1 MDISEHTQVILMSH
15 SKNYDNNKNND
26 QSKSNLVEDLNE
38 ILSVENASAERIL
51 SRIDQTPIQ
60 KVKQR
65 LKQHLKETHIQKNR
79 LQRIITELGG
89 KPTYAKADLSRLAQP
104 ATSIMKKRSITTAE
118 SKKEDNVR
126 DNSIPEEDELV
137 RIKQDRLIEFNELK
151 DYESLIQTMQTMDMP
166 QQHEIIL
173 LLEQSVQEEESM
185 AYWYKIH
192 EPLVIDKLW
201 PKMIHAS
208 IRRGQKFLL
217 NHVSSKIP
225 LIIIYA
231 DLVGS
236 TTMSMT
242 LSIDK
247 LVDVIRVF
255 AHEISHVVDSY
266 GGYVL
271 KYAGDAVISFF
282 PDRVNNKDKYLAP
295 DTSVECGKS
304 MINVIRETN
313 GIFNKKFGY
322 PELFTKIGIDAGEN
336 AIVQYGYDQDSPIDI
351 LGYSMNI
358 ASKIT
363 SLTGANKISI
373 GENVYKSLGHKTQR
387 EFHELSMPDNRWKY
401 INYGTDRPYK
411 VYTLNT

>member
-1 MDISEHTQVILMSH
+1 MSH
-15 SKNYDNNKNND
+15 SKNYNNNKNNV

-38 ILSVENASAERIL
+38 ILSIENASIDRLI
-51 SRIDQTPIQ
+51 SRIDQTSLQ
-60 KVKQR
+60 ELNRR
-65 LKQHLKETHIQKNR
+65 LKQHLEETYLQKSR

-89 KPTYAKADLSRLAQP
+89 KPTYAKADLSKLAPP
-104 ATSIMKKRSITTAE
+104 ATIIMKKRSITTAE

-126 DNSIPEEDELV
+126 DNSMPDEEEELV
-137 RIKQDRLIEFNELK
+137 RIKQDRIIEFNELES
-151 DYESLIQTMQTMDMP
+151 YESLIQTMQTMDMS
-166 QQHEIIL
+166 QQHEITL

-236 TTMSMT
+236 TTLSMT

-247 LVDVIRVF
+247 LVDIIRVF
-255 AHEISHVVDSY
+255 VHEISHVVDSY

-282 PDRVNNKDKYLAP
+282 PGRVNNKDKYLASG
-295 DTSVECGKS
+295 TSVECGKS

-313 GIFNKKFGY
+313 GMFNKKFGY
-322 PELFTKIGIDAGEN
+322 PELFTKIGIDTGEN
-336 AIVQYGYDQDSPIDI
+336 AIVQYGYDQESPIDI

-373 GENVYKSLGHKTQR
+373 GENVYKSLDHKTQR

>member
-1 MDISEHTQVILMSH
+1 
-15 SKNYDNNKNND
+15 
-26 QSKSNLVEDLNE
+26 
-38 ILSVENASAERIL
+38 LSIENASVDRIT
-51 SRIDQTPIQ
+51 SRISQTPIQ
-60 KVKQR
+60 ELNRR
-65 LKQHLKETHIQKNR
+65 LKQHLEETYLQKSR
-79 LQRIITELGG
+79 LKRIITELGG

-104 ATSIMKKRSITTAE
+104 ATIIMKKRTIKTAE

-126 DNSIPEEDELV
+126 DNSMPEEDELV
-137 RIKQDRLIEFNELK
+137 RIKQDRIIEFNELK

-166 QQHEIIL
+166 QQHENTL

-185 AYWYKIH
+185 AYWYKMH

-208 IRRGQKFLL
+208 IRRGQKLL
-217 NHVSSKIP
+217 LSHVGCKIP
-225 LIIIYA
+225 LIIYA

-282 PDRVNNKDKYLAP
+282 PGRVNSKDEDKYLAL

-304 MINVIRETN
+304 IINVIRETN

-336 AIVQYGYDQDSPIDI
+336 AIVQYGYDQGSPIDI

-358 ASKIT
+358 AAKIT

-373 GENVYKSLGHKTQR
+373 GENVYKSLDPNTQSQFR
-387 EFHELSMPDNRWKY
+387 EILLPDNRWKY
-401 INYGTDRPYK
+401 INYGTDKPYK
-411 VYTLNT
+411 VYTLMDG

>member
-1 MDISEHTQVILMSH
+1 MSH
-15 SKNYDNNKNND
+15 SKNYDNNKNNV

-38 ILSVENASAERIL
+38 ILSVENASIDRLI
-51 SRIDQTPIQ
+51 SRIDQTSLQ
-60 KVKQR
+60 ELNRR
-65 LKQHLKETHIQKNR
+65 LKQHLEETYLQKGR

-89 KPTYAKADLSRLAQP
+89 KPTYAQADLSRLALP
-104 ATSIMKKRSITTAE
+104 ATIIMKKRSITTAE
-118 SKKEDNVR
+118 SKKEDKIR
-126 DNSIPEEDELV
+126 DNSMPEEEEELV
-137 RIKQDRLIEFNELK
+137 RIKQDRIIEFNELEG
-151 DYESLIQTMQTMDMP
+151 YESLIQTMQTMDMP
-166 QQHEIIL
+166 QQHEITL

-185 AYWYKIH
+185 ACWYKIH

-247 LVDVIRVF
+247 LVDIIRVF

-282 PDRVNNKDKYLAP
+282 PGRVNNKDNYLAS

-322 PELFTKIGIDAGEN
+322 PELFTKIGIDVGEN
-336 AIVQYGYDQDSPIDI
+336 AIVQYGYDQESPIDI

-373 GENVYKSLGHKTQR
+373 GENVYKSLDHKTQR

>member
-1 MDISEHTQVILMSH
+1 MSH
-15 SKNYDNNKNND
+15 SKNYDNNKKNV

-38 ILSVENASAERIL
+38 ILSIENASIDRII
-51 SRIDQTPIQ
+51 SRIDQTPLQ
-60 KVKQR
+60 ELNRR
-65 LKQHLKETHIQKNR
+65 LKQHLEETYLQKSR

-104 ATSIMKKRSITTAE
+104 ATIIIKKRSITTAE
-118 SKKEDNVR
+118 SKKEDNVQ
-126 DNSIPEEDELV
+126 DNSMPEEDELV
-137 RIKQDRLIEFNELK
+137 QIKQDRIIEFNELK
-151 DYESLIQTMQTMDMP
+151 DYESLIQTMQTMNMP
-166 QQHEIIL
+166 QQHENTL

-282 PDRVNNKDKYLAP
+282 PGRVNSNEDEYLAS

-304 MINVIRETN
+304 IINVIRETN

-322 PELFTKIGIDAGEN
+322 PELFTKIGIDTGEN

-358 ASKIT
+358 AAKIT
-363 SLTGANKISI
+363 SLTGANKVSI
-373 GENVYKSLGHKTQR
+373 GENVYKSLDPNKQSQFR
-387 EFHELSMPDNRWKY
+387 EILLPDNRWKY
-401 INYGTDRPYK
+401 INYGTDKPYK
-411 VYTLNT
+411 VYTLMDG

>member
-1 MDISEHTQVILMSH
+1 LHRKS
-15 SKNYDNNKNND
+15 YDN
-26 QSKSNLVEDLNE
+26 KSQLFTELVDKLNE
-38 ILSVENASAERIL
+38 ALSTENASVDRII

-60 KVKQR
+60 EVKQR
-65 LKQHLKETHIQKNR
+65 LKQHLKETHNQKSR
-79 LQRIITELGG
+79 LRRIIIKLGG
-89 KPTYAKADLSRLAQP
+89 KPTDVKADLSRLAPP
-104 ATSIMKKRSITTAE
+104 ATIIMKKTAD
-118 SKKEDNVR
+118 SKKENNVR
-126 DNSIPEEDELV
+126 DNSLPEEEELV
-137 RIKQDRLIEFNELK
+137 RIKQDRIIEFNELEG
-151 DYESLIQTMQTMDMP
+151 YESLIQTMQMMDMP
-166 QQHEIIL
+166 QQHEITL

-217 NHVSSKIP
+217 NHVNSKIP

-236 TTMSMT
+236 TNMSMT

-255 AHEISHVVDSY
+255 AHEISHIVDSY

-282 PDRVNNKDKYLAP
+282 PGRVNDKDKYLAS

-313 GIFNKKFGY
+313 GILNIKFGY

-336 AIVQYGYDQDSPIDI
+336 AIVQYGFGQLSPIDI

-363 SLTGANKISI
+363 SLTGANKVSI
-373 GENVYKSLGHKTQR
+373 GENVYKSLDRKLQR
-387 EFHELSMPDNRWKY
+387 EFHELSISDGRWKY
-401 INYGTDRPYK
+401 INYGTDKPYK
-411 VYTLNT
+411 VYTLNS

>member
-1 MDISEHTQVILMSH
+1 MISG
-15 SKNYDNNKNND
+15 
-26 QSKSNLVEDLNE
+26 LVERLNE
-38 ILSVENASAERIL
+38 VLSIENASVDRIT
-51 SRIDQTPIQ
+51 SRISQTPIQ
-60 KVKQR
+60 ELNRR
-65 LKQHLKETHIQKNR
+65 LKQHLEETYLQKSR

-89 KPTYAKADLSRLAQP
+89 NPTNAKADLSRLAQP
-104 ATSIMKKRSITTAE
+104 ATIIMKKRSIKTAE

-126 DNSIPEEDELV
+126 DNSMPEEDELV
-137 RIKQDRLIEFNELK
+137 RIKQDRIIEFNELE
-151 DYESLIQTMQTMDMP
+151 DYESLIQTMQALNMP
-166 QQHEIIL
+166 QQHEITL

-208 IRRGQKFLL
+208 IRNGQKLLL

-242 LSIDK
+242 LSINK

-282 PDRVNNKDKYLAP
+282 PGRVNNEDKYLAS
-295 DTSVECGKS
+295 DTSIECGKS
-304 MINVIRETN
+304 MINVIRKTN
-313 GIFNKKFGY
+313 MIFNKKFGY

-373 GENVYKSLGHKTQR
+373 GENVYKSLDPNTQSQFR
-387 EFHELSMPDNRWKY
+387 EMLLPDNRWKY
-401 INYGTDRPYK
+401 INYGTDKPYK
-411 VYTLNT
+411 VYTLMDG

>member
-1 MDISEHTQVILMSH
+1 MSH
-15 SKNYDNNKNND
+15 SKNYDNNKKNV

-38 ILSVENASAERIL
+38 ILSIENASIDRII
-51 SRIDQTPIQ
+51 SRIDQTPLQ
-60 KVKQR
+60 ELNRR
-65 LKQHLKETHIQKNR
+65 LKQHLEETYLQKSR

-104 ATSIMKKRSITTAE
+104 AAIIMKKRSVTTAE
-118 SKKEDNVR
+118 STKEDNIQ
-126 DNSIPEEDELV
+126 DISMPEEEELV
-137 RIKQDRLIEFNELK
+137 RIKQDRIMEFNELK
-151 DYESLIQTMQTMDMP
+151 GYESLIQTTQTMDMP
-166 QQHEIIL
+166 QQHEITL

-185 AYWYKIH
+185 AAWYKIH

-217 NHVSSKIP
+217 SHVSSKIP

-255 AHEISHVVDSY
+255 VHEISHVIDSY

-282 PDRVNNKDKYLAP
+282 PGRVNSNKDKYLAS

-304 MINVIRETN
+304 MINVIKETN
-313 GIFNKKFGY
+313 KTFNKKFGY

-351 LGYSMNI
+351 LGYGMNI

-363 SLTGANKISI
+363 SLTGANKVSI
-373 GENVYKSLGHKTQR
+373 GENVYKSLDHKTQE
-387 EFHELSMPDNRWKY
+387 EFHELSMSDSRWKY
-401 INYGTDRPYK
+401 INYGTDRTYK

>member
-1 MDISEHTQVILMSH
+1 MISG
-15 SKNYDNNKNND
+15 
-26 QSKSNLVEDLNE
+26 LVERLNE
-38 ILSVENASAERIL
+38 VLSIENASVDRIT
-51 SRIDQTPIQ
+51 SRISQTSLQ
-60 KVKQR
+60 ELNRR
-65 LKQHLKETHIQKNR
+65 LKQYLEETYLQKSR
-79 LQRIITELGG
+79 LHRIIAELGG
-89 KPTYAKADLSRLAQP
+89 KPTYAKADLSRLAPP
-104 ATSIMKKRSITTAE
+104 ATIIMKKRSIMTAE

-126 DNSIPEEDELV
+126 DNSMPEEEEELV
-137 RIKQDRLIEFNELK
+137 RIKQDRIIEFNELEG
-151 DYESLIQTMQTMDMP
+151 YESLIQTMQTMDMP
-166 QQHEIIL
+166 RQHEITL

-208 IRRGQKFLL
+208 IRRGQKLLL

-247 LVDVIRVF
+247 LADVIRVF

-266 GGYVL
+266 DGYVL

-282 PDRVNNKDKYLAP
+282 PGRVNNKDKDKYLAS

-313 GIFNKKFGY
+313 MTFNEKFGY
-322 PELFTKIGIDAGEN
+322 PELFTKIGIDTGEN

-358 ASKIT
+358 AAKIT
-363 SLTGANKISI
+363 SLTGANKVSI
-373 GENVYKSLGHKTQR
+373 GENVYKSLDPFTQSQFR
-387 EFHELSMPDNRWKY
+387 EILLPDNRWKY
-401 INYGTDRPYK
+401 INYGTDKPYK
-411 VYTLNT
+411 VYTLMDG

>member
-1 MDISEHTQVILMSH
+1 MISG
-15 SKNYDNNKNND
+15 
-26 QSKSNLVEDLNE
+26 LVERLNE
-38 ILSVENASAERIL
+38 VLSIENASVDRIT
-51 SRIDQTPIQ
+51 SRIGRTPIQ
-60 KVKQR
+60 ELNRR
-65 LKQHLKETHIQKNR
+65 LKQHLEETYLQKSR

-89 KPTYAKADLSRLAQP
+89 KPTYSKADLSRLATP
-104 ATSIMKKRSITTAE
+104 ASIIMKKRSITTAE
-118 SKKEDNVR
+118 SKKEDSVR
-126 DNSIPEEDELV
+126 DNSMPEEEELV
-137 RIKQDRLIEFNELK
+137 RIKQDRVIEFNELEG
-151 DYESLIQTMQTMDMP
+151 YESLIQTMQTMDMP
-166 QQHEIIL
+166 QQHEITL
-173 LLEQSVQEEESM
+173 LLEKSVQEEESM

-282 PDRVNNKDKYLAP
+282 PGRVNNKDKYLAS

-313 GIFNKKFGY
+313 GIFKKRFGY
-322 PELFTKIGIDAGEN
+322 PELFTKIGIDTGEN
-336 AIVQYGYDQDSPIDI
+336 AIVQYGYDQESPIDI

-373 GENVYKSLGHKTQR
+373 GENVYKSLDHKTQR
-387 EFHELSMPDNRWKY
+387 EFHELSMLDNRWKY
-401 INYGTDRPYK
+401 INYGTDKPYK

>member
-1 MDISEHTQVILMSH
+1 MSH
-15 SKNYDNNKNND
+15 SKNYNNNKNNV
-26 QSKSNLVEDLNE
+26 QSKSNLFEDLNE
-38 ILSVENASAERIL
+38 MLSVENASIDRII
-51 SRIDQTPIQ
+51 SRIEQTSLQ
-60 KVKQR
+60 ELNRR
-65 LKQHLKETHIQKNR
+65 LKQHLEETNLQKSR
-79 LQRIITELGG
+79 LERIITELGG
-89 KPTYAKADLSRLAQP
+89 KPTYAKADLSRLAP
-104 ATSIMKKRSITTAE
+104 RATIIMKKRSIKTAE

-126 DNSIPEEDELV
+126 DNFIPEEDELV
-137 RIKQDRLIEFNELK
+137 QIKQDRIIEFNELEG
-151 DYESLIQTMQTMDMP
+151 YQSLIQTMQTMDMP
-166 QQHEIIL
+166 QQHEITL

-217 NHVSSKIP
+217 NHVNSKIP

-255 AHEISHVVDSY
+255 AHEISHVIDSY

-282 PDRVNNKDKYLAP
+282 PGRVNSNKDKYLAS
-295 DTSVECGKS
+295 DT
-304 MINVIRETN
+304 
-313 GIFNKKFGY
+313 
-322 PELFTKIGIDAGEN
+322 P
-336 AIVQYGYDQDSPIDI
+336 
-351 LGYSMNI
+351 
-358 ASKIT
+358 
-363 SLTGANKISI
+363 
-373 GENVYKSLGHKTQR
+373 
-387 EFHELSMPDNRWKY
+387 
-401 INYGTDRPYK
+401 
-411 VYTLNT
+411 

>member
-1 MDISEHTQVILMSH
+1 MISG
-15 SKNYDNNKNND
+15 
-26 QSKSNLVEDLNE
+26 LVERLNE
-38 ILSVENASAERIL
+38 VLSIENASVDRIT
-51 SRIDQTPIQ
+51 SRISQTPIQ
-60 KVKQR
+60 ELNRR
-65 LKQHLKETHIQKNR
+65 LKQHLEETFLQKGR

-89 KPTYAKADLSRLAQP
+89 KPTYAKAELSRLAQL
-104 ATSIMKKRSITTAE
+104 ATIIMKKRSIKTAE

-126 DNSIPEEDELV
+126 DNFIPEEDELV
-137 RIKQDRLIEFNELK
+137 RIKQDRIIEFNELEG
-151 DYESLIQTMQTMDMP
+151 YQSLIQTLQTMDMP
-166 QQHEIIL
+166 QQHEITL

-217 NHVSSKIP
+217 SHVSSKIP

-236 TTMSMT
+236 TAMSMT
-242 LSIDK
+242 LSTDK

-255 AHEISHVVDSY
+255 AHEISHVIDSY

-282 PDRVNNKDKYLAP
+282 PGRVNNEDKYLASY
-295 DTSVECGKS
+295 TSVECGKS
-304 MINVIRETN
+304 MINIIRETN

-322 PELFTKIGIDAGEN
+322 PELFAKIGIDAGEN
-336 AIVQYGYDQDSPIDI
+336 AIVQYGFEQLSPIDI
-351 LGYSMNI
+351 LGYSMNT
-358 ASKIT
+358 AAKIT
-363 SLTGANKISI
+363 SLTGANKVSI
-373 GENVYKSLGHKTQR
+373 GENVYKSLDSNTQSQFR
-387 EFHELSMPDNRWKY
+387 EILLPDNRWKY
-401 INYGTDRPYK
+401 INYGTDKPYK

>member
-1 MDISEHTQVILMSH
+1 LSEKGKGDID
-15 SKNYDNNKNND
+15 DNHF
-26 QSKSNLVEDLNE
+26 QMISGLVERLNE
-38 ILSVENASAERIL
+38 VLSIENASVDRII
-51 SRIDQTPIQ
+51 SRIDQTSLQ
-60 KVKQR
+60 ELNQR
-65 LKQHLKETHIQKNR
+65 LKQHLEETYLQKSR

-89 KPTYAKADLSRLAQP
+89 EPTYAKADLSRLAPP
-104 ATSIMKKRSITTAE
+104 ARIIMKKRSITTAE

-126 DNSIPEEDELV
+126 DNSMPEEEEELV
-137 RIKQDRLIEFNELK
+137 RIKQDRIIEFNELEG
-151 DYESLIQTMQTMDMP
+151 YESLIQTMQTMDMP
-166 QQHEIIL
+166 EQREITL

-255 AHEISHVVDSY
+255 AHEISHVIDSY

-282 PDRVNNKDKYLAP
+282 PDRVNNEDKYLAS

-313 GIFNKKFGY
+313 GMLNKKFGY

-363 SLTGANKISI
+363 SLTGANRVSI
-373 GENVYKSLGHKTQR
+373 GENVYKSLDPNTQSQFR
-387 EFHELSMPDNRWKY
+387 EILLPDNRWKY
-401 INYGTDRPYK
+401 INYGTDRSYK
-411 VYTLNT
+411 VYTLMDG

>member
-1 MDISEHTQVILMSH
+1 MISG
-15 SKNYDNNKNND
+15 
-26 QSKSNLVEDLNE
+26 LVERLNE
-38 ILSVENASAERIL
+38 VLSIENASVDRIT
-51 SRIDQTPIQ
+51 SRISQTPIQ
-60 KVKQR
+60 ELNRR
-65 LKQHLKETHIQKNR
+65 LKQHLEETYLQKSR

-89 KPTYAKADLSRLAQP
+89 NPTNAKADLSRLAQP
-104 ATSIMKKRSITTAE
+104 ATIIMKKRSIKTAE

-126 DNSIPEEDELV
+126 DNSMPEEDELV
-137 RIKQDRLIEFNELK
+137 RIKQDRIIEFNELE
-151 DYESLIQTMQTMDMP
+151 DYESLIHTMQTMDMP
-166 QQHEIIL
+166 QHHEITL

-208 IRRGQKFLL
+208 IRNGQKLLL

-231 DLVGS
+231 DQVGS

-242 LSIDK
+242 LSINK

-282 PDRVNNKDKYLAP
+282 PGRVNNEDKYLAS
-295 DTSVECGKS
+295 DTSIECGKS
-304 MINVIRETN
+304 MINVIRKTN
-313 GIFNKKFGY
+313 MIFNKKFGY

-373 GENVYKSLGHKTQR
+373 GENVYKSLDPNTQSQFR
-387 EFHELSMPDNRWKY
+387 EMLLPDNRWKY
-401 INYGTDRPYK
+401 INYGTDKPYK
-411 VYTLNT
+411 VYTLMDG

>member
-1 MDISEHTQVILMSH
+1 MISG
-15 SKNYDNNKNND
+15 
-26 QSKSNLVEDLNE
+26 LVERLNE
-38 ILSVENASAERIL
+38 VLSIENISVDRIT
-51 SRIDQTPIQ
+51 SRISQTPIQ
-60 KVKQR
+60 ELNRR
-65 LKQHLKETHIQKNR
+65 LKQHLEETYLQKGR

-104 ATSIMKKRSITTAE
+104 ATIIMKKRSIKTAE
-118 SKKEDNVR
+118 SKKEGNVR
-126 DNSIPEEDELV
+126 DNSIPEEEELV
-137 RIKQDRLIEFNELK
+137 RIKQDRIIEFNELEGYK
-151 DYESLIQTMQTMDMP
+151 SLIQTMQTMDMP
-166 QQHEIIL
+166 QQHEIAL

-208 IRRGQKFLL
+208 IRRGQKLLL

-282 PDRVNNKDKYLAP
+282 PGRVNNNKDKHRAS

-304 MINVIRETN
+304 IINVIRETN
-313 GIFNKKFGY
+313 GILNRKFGY

-363 SLTGANKISI
+363 SLTGANKVSI
-373 GENVYKSLGHKTQR
+373 GENVYKSLDFNTQSQ
-387 EFHELSMPDNRWKY
+387 FHEILLPDNRWKY
-401 INYGTDRPYK
+401 INYGTDKPYK
-411 VYTLNT
+411 IYTLMDE

>member
-1 MDISEHTQVILMSH
+1 MSH
-15 SKNYDNNKNND
+15 SKNYDNNKNNV
-26 QSKSNLVEDLNE
+26 QSKSNLIEDLNR
-38 ILSVENASAERIL
+38 ILSVENASIDRLI
-51 SRIDQTPIQ
+51 SRIDQTSLQ
-60 KVKQR
+60 ELNRR
-65 LKQHLKETHIQKNR
+65 LKQHLEETYLQKNR
-79 LQRIITELGG
+79 LQKIITELGG
-89 KPTYAKADLSRLAQP
+89 KSTYSKADLSKLAP
-104 ATSIMKKRSITTAE
+104 PTTIIMKKRSITTTE
-118 SKKEDNVR
+118 SKREDNVR
-126 DNSIPEEDELV
+126 DNSMLEEEELV
-137 RIKQDRLIEFNELK
+137 RIKQDRILEFNELEGYK
-151 DYESLIQTMQTMDMP
+151 SLIQTMQTMDMP
-166 QQHEIIL
+166 QQHEITL

-185 AYWYKIH
+185 ASWYKIH

-247 LVDVIRVF
+247 LVDLIRVF

-266 GGYVL
+266 DGYVL

-282 PDRVNNKDKYLAP
+282 PCRVNYKDKDKYLAS

-304 MINVIRETN
+304 MINAIKETN
-313 GIFNKKFGY
+313 KTFNKKFGY

-336 AIVQYGYDQDSPIDI
+336 AIVQYGYDQESPIDI
-351 LGYSMNI
+351 LGYSMNM

-363 SLTGANKISI
+363 SLTGANKISL
-373 GENVYKSLGHKTQR
+373 GENVYKSLDHKTR
-387 EFHELSMPDNRWKY
+387 GEFQELSMSDNRWKY

-411 VYTLNT
+411 VYTLDT

>member
-1 MDISEHTQVILMSH
+1 MSH
-15 SKNYDNNKNND
+15 SKNYDNNKNTV

-38 ILSVENASAERIL
+38 ILSVENASIDRII

-60 KVKQR
+60 EVKQR
-65 LKQHLKETHIQKNR
+65 LKTHLKETHIQKSR
-79 LQRIITELGG
+79 LRRIIRRLGG
-89 KPTYAKADLSRLAQP
+89 KPTDAKADLSL
-104 ATSIMKKRSITTAE
+104 SFVSTTMPMGNNFPKTVK
-118 SKKEDNVR
+118 SKTENNGLE
-126 DNSIPEEDELV
+126 NSLPEEYELV
-137 RIKQDRLIEFNELK
+137 QIKQDRIIEFNELEG
-151 DYESLIQTMQTMDMP
+151 YESLIQTMQMMDMP
-166 QQHEIIL
+166 QQHEITL
-173 LLEQSVQEEESM
+173 LLEQSMQEEESM
-185 AYWYKIH
+185 TYWYKIH
-192 EPLVIDKLW
+192 EPLVIDSLW

-208 IRRGQKFLL
+208 ISRGQNFLL
-217 NHVSSKIP
+217 KHISSKIP

-255 AHEISHVVDSY
+255 AHEISHVVDSC

-271 KYAGDAVISFF
+271 KYVGDAVISFF
-282 PDRVNNKDKYLAP
+282 PGRVNNEDKYLAS

-304 MINVIRETN
+304 MINAIRETN
-313 GIFNKKFGY
+313 GILNKKFGY

-363 SLTGANKISI
+363 SLTGANKVSI
-373 GENVYKSLGHKTQR
+373 GENVYKSLDRKVQK
-387 EFHELSMPDNRWKY
+387 EFHELSISDGRWKY
-401 INYGTDRPYK
+401 INYGTDKPYK
-411 VYTLNT
+411 VYTLNS

>member
-1 MDISEHTQVILMSH
+1 MPD
-15 SKNYDNNKNND
+15 
-26 QSKSNLVEDLNE
+26 
-38 ILSVENASAERIL
+38 
-51 SRIDQTPIQ
+51 
-60 KVKQR
+60 
-65 LKQHLKETHIQKNR
+65 
-79 LQRIITELGG
+79 
-89 KPTYAKADLSRLAQP
+89 
-104 ATSIMKKRSITTAE
+104 
-118 SKKEDNVR
+118 
-126 DNSIPEEDELV
+126 EEEELV
-137 RIKQDRLIEFNELK
+137 RIKQDRIIEFNELEGYK
-151 DYESLIQTMQTMDMP
+151 SLIQTMQTMNMP
-166 QQHEIIL
+166 QQHEITL
-173 LLEQSVQEEESM
+173 LLEQSMQEEESM

-217 NHVSSKIP
+217 DHISSKIP

-282 PDRVNNKDKYLAP
+282 PGRVNNKDKYLAS

-304 MINVIRETN
+304 MINIIRETN
-313 GIFNKKFGY
+313 EIFNKKFGY
-322 PELFTKIGIDAGEN
+322 PELFTKIGIDTGEN
-336 AIVQYGYDQDSPIDI
+336 AIVQYGYDQESPIDI

-373 GENVYKSLGHKTQR
+373 GENVYKSLDFKTQR

-411 VYTLNT
+411 VYTLNS

>member
-1 MDISEHTQVILMSH
+1 
-15 SKNYDNNKNND
+15 
-26 QSKSNLVEDLNE
+26 
-38 ILSVENASAERIL
+38 
-51 SRIDQTPIQ
+51 
-60 KVKQR
+60 
-65 LKQHLKETHIQKNR
+65 
-79 LQRIITELGG
+79 
-89 KPTYAKADLSRLAQP
+89 
-104 ATSIMKKRSITTAE
+104 
-118 SKKEDNVR
+118 
-126 DNSIPEEDELV
+126 
-137 RIKQDRLIEFNELK
+137 
-151 DYESLIQTMQTMDMP
+151 MDMP
-166 QQHEIIL
+166 QQHEITL

-217 NHVSSKIP
+217 NHVSSKVP

-282 PDRVNNKDKYLAP
+282 PGRVNNKEKYLAP

-373 GENVYKSLGHKTQR
+373 GENVYKSLDHKTQR

>member
-1 MDISEHTQVILMSH
+1 MISG
-15 SKNYDNNKNND
+15 
-26 QSKSNLVEDLNE
+26 LVERLNE
-38 ILSVENASAERIL
+38 VLSIENASVDRIT
-51 SRIDQTPIQ
+51 SRISQTSIQ
-60 KVKQR
+60 ELNRR
-65 LKQHLKETHIQKNR
+65 LKQHLEETYLQKSR

-104 ATSIMKKRSITTAE
+104 ATIIMKKRTIKTAE

-126 DNSIPEEDELV
+126 DNSMPEEDELV
-137 RIKQDRLIEFNELK
+137 RIKQDRIIEFNELE

-166 QQHEIIL
+166 QQHEITL

-208 IRRGQKFLL
+208 IRSGQKLLL

-266 GGYVL
+266 DGYVL

-282 PDRVNNKDKYLAP
+282 PGRVNNEDKYLTS
-295 DTSVECGKS
+295 DTSIECGKS
-304 MINVIRETN
+304 MINVISKTN

-336 AIVQYGYDQDSPIDI
+336 AIVQYGYDQGSPIDI

-358 ASKIT
+358 AAKIT
-363 SLTGANKISI
+363 SLTGANKVSI
-373 GENVYKSLGHKTQR
+373 GENVYKSLDPNTQSQFR
-387 EFHELSMPDNRWKY
+387 EILLPDNRWKY
-401 INYGTDRPYK
+401 INYGTDKPYK
-411 VYTLNT
+411 VYTLMDG

>member
-1 MDISEHTQVILMSH
+1 MSQ
-15 SKNYDNNKNND
+15 SKNYDNNKNNV
-26 QSKSNLVEDLNE
+26 QSKSKLVEDLNE

-89 KPTYAKADLSRLAQP
+89 KPTYAKADLSRLAPP
-104 ATSIMKKRSITTAE
+104 ATIIMKNRSITTAE
-118 SKKEDNVR
+118 SKKEVNVR
-126 DNSIPEEDELV
+126 DNSMPEEEELV
-137 RIKQDRLIEFNELK
+137 RIKQDRIIEFNELEG
-151 DYESLIQTMQTMDMP
+151 YESLIQTMQTMDMP

-173 LLEQSVQEEESM
+173 LLERSLQEEESM

-192 EPLVIDKLW
+192 ESLVIDKLW
-201 PKMIHAS
+201 PKMIQAS

-255 AHEISHVVDSY
+255 AHQISHVVDSY

-282 PDRVNNKDKYLAP
+282 PGRVNNKDKYLAP

-304 MINVIRETN
+304 MINVIKETN

-322 PELFTKIGIDAGEN
+322 PELFTKIGIDSGEN

-351 LGYSMNI
+351 LGYGMNI

-373 GENVYKSLGHKTQR
+373 GENVYKSLDHKTQR
-387 EFHELSMPDNRWKY
+387 ELHELSMPDNRWKY

>member
-1 MDISEHTQVILMSH
+1 
-15 SKNYDNNKNND
+15 
-26 QSKSNLVEDLNE
+26 
-38 ILSVENASAERIL
+38 
-51 SRIDQTPIQ
+51 
-60 KVKQR
+60 
-65 LKQHLKETHIQKNR
+65 
-79 LQRIITELGG
+79 
-89 KPTYAKADLSRLAQP
+89 
-104 ATSIMKKRSITTAE
+104 MKKTAE
-118 SKKEDNVR
+118 SKKENNVR
-126 DNSIPEEDELV
+126 GNSMSEEEELV
-137 RIKQDRLIEFNELK
+137 RIKQDRIIEFNELEG
-151 DYESLIQTMQTMDMP
+151 YESLMQTMQTMDMAE
-166 QQHEIIL
+166 QHEITL

-217 NHVSSKIP
+217 NHASSKIP

-282 PDRVNNKDKYLAP
+282 PGRVNDKDKYLAS
-295 DTSVECGKS
+295 DT
-304 MINVIRETN
+304 
-313 GIFNKKFGY
+313 
-322 PELFTKIGIDAGEN
+322 
-336 AIVQYGYDQDSPIDI
+336 
-351 LGYSMNI
+351 
-358 ASKIT
+358 
-363 SLTGANKISI
+363 
-373 GENVYKSLGHKTQR
+373 
-387 EFHELSMPDNRWKY
+387 W
-401 INYGTDRPYK
+401 
-411 VYTLNT
+411 

>member
-1 MDISEHTQVILMSH
+1 M
-15 SKNYDNNKNND
+15 
-26 QSKSNLVEDLNE
+26 
-38 ILSVENASAERIL
+38 
-51 SRIDQTPIQ
+51 
-60 KVKQR
+60 
-65 LKQHLKETHIQKNR
+65 
-79 LQRIITELGG
+79 
-89 KPTYAKADLSRLAQP
+89 
-104 ATSIMKKRSITTAE
+104 
-118 SKKEDNVR
+118 
-126 DNSIPEEDELV
+126 
-137 RIKQDRLIEFNELK
+137 
-151 DYESLIQTMQTMDMP
+151 
-166 QQHEIIL
+166 
-173 LLEQSVQEEESM
+173 
-185 AYWYKIH
+185 
-192 EPLVIDKLW
+192 IDKLW

-247 LVDVIRVF
+247 LVDIIRVF

-282 PDRVNNKDKYLAP
+282 PGGVDNKDKYLAS

-304 MINVIRETN
+304 MIDVISETN

-322 PELFTKIGIDAGEN
+322 PELFTKIGIDVGEN
-336 AIVQYGYDQDSPIDI
+336 TIVQYGYDQESPIDI

-363 SLTGANKISI
+363 SLTGANKIAI
-373 GENVYKSLGHKTQR
+373 GENVYKSLDHKTQG
-387 EFHELSMPDNRWKY
+387 EFHELSMSDNRWKY
-401 INYGTDRPYK
+401 INYGTDSPYK
-411 VYTLNT
+411 VYTLNTSIGN

>member
-1 MDISEHTQVILMSH
+1 MISG
-15 SKNYDNNKNND
+15 
-26 QSKSNLVEDLNE
+26 LVERLNE
-38 ILSVENASAERIL
+38 VLSIENASVDRIT
-51 SRIDQTPIQ
+51 SRISQTPIQ
-60 KVKQR
+60 ELNRR
-65 LKQHLKETHIQKNR
+65 LKQHLEETYLQKSR
-79 LQRIITELGG
+79 LQRIIAELGG
-89 KPTYAKADLSRLAQP
+89 NPTYAKADLSRLAQP
-104 ATSIMKKRSITTAE
+104 ATIIMKKRSIKTAK
-118 SKKEDNVR
+118 STKEDNIQ
-126 DNSIPEEDELV
+126 DNSMPEEEELV
-137 RIKQDRLIEFNELK
+137 RIKQDRIMEFNELK
-151 DYESLIQTMQTMDMP
+151 GYESLIQTMQTMDMP
-166 QQHEIIL
+166 QQHEITL
-173 LLEQSVQEEESM
+173 LLKQSVEEEESM
-185 AYWYKIH
+185 AAWYKIH

-217 NHVSSKIP
+217 SHVSSKIP

-255 AHEISHVVDSY
+255 VHEISHVIDSY

-282 PDRVNNKDKYLAP
+282 PGRVNSNKDKYLAS

-304 MINVIRETN
+304 MINVIKETN
-313 GIFNKKFGY
+313 KTFNKKFGY
-322 PELFTKIGIDAGEN
+322 PELFTKIGIDTGEN

-358 ASKIT
+358 AAKIT
-363 SLTGANKISI
+363 SLTGANKVSI
-373 GENVYKSLGHKTQR
+373 GENVYKSLVPNTQSQFR
-387 EFHELSMPDNRWKY
+387 EILLPDNRWKY
-401 INYGTDRPYK
+401 INYGTDKPYK
-411 VYTLNT
+411 VYTLMDG